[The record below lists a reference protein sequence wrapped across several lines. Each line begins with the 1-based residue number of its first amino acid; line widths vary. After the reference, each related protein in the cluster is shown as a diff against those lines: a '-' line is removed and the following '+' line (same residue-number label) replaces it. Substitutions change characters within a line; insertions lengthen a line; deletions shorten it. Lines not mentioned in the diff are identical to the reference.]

1 MALDCSPRTV
11 ALRSSH
17 LTSKGHDADLPARKP
32 MRAAVIALVVC
43 FVLPIA
49 SSANEAPQS
58 GTWRV
63 DETRTWWSDGPPP
76 KGFSLALILQF
87 SGSTFEYRS
96 INDTDKSKP
105 PQEFQ
110 FATTL
115 DGAAQAVPDR
125 KAGDFDQISFEKVEA
140 RHYRMLRWLKGE
152 LVAVQFWAFSAEGKE
167 LVRRGAT
174 KTASGAWHAYEELFV
189 RQ

>member
-1 MALDCSPRTV
+1 MSQTQDHTAGTIIRTI
-11 ALRSSH
+11 
-17 LTSKGHDADLPARKP
+17 SKILPINKV
-32 MRAAVIALVVC
+32 MRAVVVAFVAC

-49 SSANEAPQS
+49 TYANESSHS

-63 DETRTWWSDGPPP
+63 VEANTWWSDGTPP

-87 SGSTFEYRS
+87 SGNNFVYRS
-96 INDTDKSKP
+96 VNDTDKSKP

-115 DGAAQAVPDR
+115 DGAVQAVPDR
-125 KAGDFDQISFEKVEA
+125 KAGDFDQISFQEISSSD
-140 RHYRMLRWLKGE
+140 YRMLRWIKGE
-152 LVAVQFWAFSAEGKE
+152 LVAVQFWTFSASNKE

-174 KTASGAWHAYEELFV
+174 KTPPGPWHAYEEWFV

>member
-1 MALDCSPRTV
+1 MSR
-11 ALRSSH
+11 H
-17 LTSKGHDADLPARKP
+17 IH
-32 MRAAVIALVVC
+32 AAVIGLVVC

-49 SSANEAPQS
+49 TYASEISHS

-63 DETRTWWSDGPPP
+63 VEARTWLSDGATP

-87 SGSTFEYRS
+87 SGNNFIYQSVNE
-96 INDTDKSKP
+96 TDKSKL

-115 DGAAQAVPDR
+115 DGAVQAVPDR
-125 KAGDFDQISFEKVEA
+125 TAGDFDQISFQKVSTNNF
-140 RHYRMLRWLKGE
+140 RMLRWLSGD
-152 LVAVQFWAFSAEGKE
+152 LVAVQFWEFSANSKE

-174 KTASGAWHAYEELFV
+174 KTPTGPWHAYEEWFV